1 MKNLHLSEQ
10 VVPKDL
16 ENLARSDK
24 DWSRRQHEL
33 KSRDSNSSGSTGST
47 GGGGGGGYSNS
58 HSSRFANHAKGSL
71 GLGHGQKG
79 ITVFFSFSILFFFS
93 DSDYIICS

>member
-33 KSRDSNSSGSTGST
+33 KSRDSNSSGSTG
-47 GGGGGGGYSNS
+47 GGAYSNS

-79 ITVFFSFSILFFFS
+79 KIISFFLFNSFFFQIQIQIILFVPNL
-93 DSDYIICS
+93 